1 MWVRGQETTDLA
13 DQVTDSGTTPT
24 ATPRPTRTPEPST
37 SPEPSATPDPSATPG
52 GGDGPVVVGS
62 NPAPGSGQWEYAGAG
77 PTLGYAGQVWT
88 YRVAV
93 EVGLPVS
100 LAEFTAL
107 VDATLGD
114 PRGWAGR
121 GERRF
126 QRVAGSASFTVYL
139 ASPWTAYNLC
149 RSVVDIRIGGVPYTN
164 CQAGAPV
171 VINSDRY
178 LHGASASPAAST
190 RTGGTRSTTRSG
202 TASASST
209 STAPGRAAWP
219 QSCSSRPSACRAAS
233 PTPGR
238 TRTSRPHQS
247 RRRPI
252 PHRVSRPSPRRRP
265 TRPRAVPTRLP
276 TPATRSPDPSPPA
289 NPPPARHRRHRLPTR
304 RSLDTGDTAC
314 PPAARS
320 TPATPPANAAAR
332 STPATPPANAAARST
347 PATPPANP
355 PLFSPRRRERRR
367 LPHRRVGFNPPRV
380 PPAARP
386 SRKVRLGPG
395 PPASETTGRSTSA

>member
-1 MWVRGQETTDLA
+1 VLLAAAAVVVMWVRGQETTDLA

-178 LHGASASPAAST
+178 LHGASAFTGSLDTYRRYAINHEVGHRLGFQHVNCPGAGRLAPVMQQQTLGLQGCQPNAWPHPDLPAPPEPPPSDPPPGEPTESPSPT
-190 RTGGTRSTTRSG
+190 DPPTGGTDPPSDSG
-202 TASASST
+202 
-209 STAPGRAAWP
+209 
-219 QSCSSRPSACRAAS
+219 
-233 PTPGR
+233 
-238 TRTSRPHQS
+238 
-247 RRRPI
+247 
-252 PHRVSRPSPRRRP
+252 
-265 TRPRAVPTRLP
+265 
-276 TPATRSPDPSPPA
+276 DPEP
-289 NPPPARHRRHRLPTR
+289 
-304 RSLDTGDTAC
+304 
-314 PPAARS
+314 
-320 TPATPPANAAAR
+320 
-332 STPATPPANAAARST
+332 
-347 PATPPANP
+347 
-355 PLFSPRRRERRR
+355 
-367 LPHRRVGFNPPRV
+367 
-380 PPAARP
+380 
-386 SRKVRLGPG
+386 
-395 PPASETTGRSTSA
+395 